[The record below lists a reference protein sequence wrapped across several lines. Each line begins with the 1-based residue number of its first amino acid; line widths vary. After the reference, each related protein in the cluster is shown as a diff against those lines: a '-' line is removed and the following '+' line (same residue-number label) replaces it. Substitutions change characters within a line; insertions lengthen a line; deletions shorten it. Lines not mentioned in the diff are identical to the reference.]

1 MLWYDDDPADDDR
14 QVGRLGVV
22 GIGEKIEVLREVT
35 ADTEQLGRVL
45 DKLLEATL
53 SQHRLRMARYD
64 RDLREF
70 EHRYG
75 LNSDTFYQKFQSG
88 ELGDDMDYFEWAGLY
103 ELRHI
108 VSEKI
113 HRLEQAL

>member
-1 MLWYDDDPADDDR
+1 MD
-14 QVGRLGVV
+14 
-22 GIGEKIEVLREVT
+22 IGEKIEVLKEITVG
-35 ADTEQLGRVL
+35 TEQFGRVL
-45 DKLLEATL
+45 DKLLEAAL
-53 SQHRLRMARYD
+53 SQQRLQVARYD

-75 LNSDTFYQKFQSG
+75 LDSNTFYQKFQSG

-103 ELRHI
+103 ELRH
-108 VSEKI
+108 VAAEKI